1 MIRAAV
7 APMVGA
13 MTFDRTDPLV
23 HTSAT
28 DLLQLLEKREVS
40 AEEVVR
46 AHVDRAITIESRVN
60 AFVESLRG
68 EALLRARAIDAAR
81 GRGEPVG
88 PLAGLPISIKE
99 SLDMAGHAST
109 LGIEHR
115 RRLRAAEDAVVV
127 QAVKQAGG
135 VPVGRTNVPQLLLSH
150 ETRNPVFGVTKNPF
164 SLAHAPGGSSGGEGA
179 ALAAGLSALGVGTD
193 IGGSIRVPAAWCGIA
208 GLKPTLDRWSNR
220 GSNGA
225 LVGQEV
231 IRSQVGPMART
242 ARDVALF
249 FRALDPR
256 FMAERDPLVCPASP
270 ERRVGLP
277 RIGFFDDDG
286 VVSPSAGVRRAVAE
300 ARAAL
305 SARGYEVVPFR
316 VPEMEK
322 AVALYFGL
330 MSSDGGVTAQG
341 LVGSSAIEPS
351 LAPLLRTAQLPNAA
365 RLLLVQGLRATG
377 EGRIASILSNLS
389 EKRVSE
395 VWRLTKAARDLRL
408 AVLAAMRDVRVD
420 VLLAPPHATPAL
432 PHEKSAQFL
441 LAGSY
446 SMVWNLLQFPAGVVP
461 VSTVR
466 GDETTRRAERPDQVE
481 KVAIEVDRASAGL
494 PLGVQLV
501 GRPFED
507 ETVLEVM
514 TALEDELGPSS
525 ALRGRPVTP
534 RMPGEA

>member
-1 MIRAAV
+1 MV
-7 APMVGA
+7 AA

-23 HTSAT
+23 HSSAT

-68 EALLRARAIDAAR
+68 EALERAKKIDAAR
-81 GRGEPVG
+81 ARGESVG

-99 SLDMAGHAST
+99 NLDMAGHAST

-127 QAVKQAGG
+127 QAVKRAGG

-225 LVGQEV
+225 LVGQEI

-256 FMAERDPLVCPASP
+256 FMAERDPLVCPARP
-270 ERRVGLP
+270 ARRAGRP

-286 VVSPSAGVRRAVAE
+286 MVSPSVAVRRAVAE

-305 SARGYEVVPFR
+305 SARGFELVPFR

-322 AVALYFGL
+322 AIALYFGL

-365 RLLLVQGLRATG
+365 RLLLVQGLRVAG
-377 EGRIASILSNLS
+377 EGRIAGVLSNLS

-395 VWRLTKAARDLRL
+395 VWRLTKAARELRL
-408 AVLAAMRDVRVD
+408 AILAAMREASVD
-420 VLLAPPHATPAL
+420 VLLGPPHATPAL
-432 PHEKSAQFL
+432 PHEKSPRFL

-446 SMVWNLLQFPAGVVP
+446 SMVWNLVQFPAGVVP

-466 GDETTRRAERPDQVE
+466 ADETTRRAERPDQIE
-481 KVAIEVDRASAGL
+481 KTAIEVDRASAGL
-494 PLGVQLV
+494 PVGVQLV

-507 ETVLEVM
+507 ETVLDVM
-514 TALEDELGPSS
+514 VALEEELGP
-525 ALRGRPVTP
+525 GRPVTP

>member
-1 MIRAAV
+1 
-7 APMVGA
+7 

-23 HTSAT
+23 HGSAT
-28 DLLQLLEKREVS
+28 DLVQLLERREVS

-68 EALLRARAIDAAR
+68 EALERAKAIDAAR
-81 GRGEPVG
+81 ARGEHVG

-99 SLDMAGHAST
+99 NLDMAGHAST

-127 QAVKQAGG
+127 QAVKRAGG
-135 VPVGRTNVPQLLLSH
+135 IPVGRSNVPQLLLSH

-179 ALAAGLSALGVGTD
+179 ALASGLSALGVGTD
-193 IGGSIRVPAAWCGIA
+193 IGGSIRIPAAWCGIA

-242 ARDVALF
+242 ARDVAF
-249 FRALDPR
+249 VFRALEPR
-256 FMAERDPLVCPASP
+256 FMAERDPLVCPFAP
-270 ERRVGLP
+270 ERAASERGGGRPRV
-277 RIGFFDDDG
+277 GFFDDDG
-286 VVSPSAGVRRAVAE
+286 VVGPSAAVRRAVAE
-300 ARAAL
+300 ARSAL
-305 SARGYEVVPFR
+305 SARGFDLVPFR

-330 MSSDGGVTAQG
+330 MSSDGGVTAQA
-341 LVGSSAIEPS
+341 LIGSSAIEPA
-351 LAPLLRTAQLPNAA
+351 LAPLLRTAQLPRAA
-365 RLLLVQGLRATG
+365 RLLLVQGLRAAG
-377 EGRIASILSNLS
+377 EGRIAGILANLS

-408 AVLAAMRDVRVD
+408 AILAAMREARVD
-420 VLLAPPHATPAL
+420 VLLGPPHATPAV

-446 SMVWNLLQFPAGVVP
+446 AMVWNLVQFPAGVVP
-461 VSTVR
+461 VTTVR
-466 GDETTRRAERPDQVE
+466 SDETTRRSERPDRVE

-494 PLGVQLV
+494 PVGVQVV

-507 ETVLEVM
+507 EVVLEVM
-514 TALEDELGPSS
+514 IALEEELGP
-525 ALRGRPVTP
+525 GRPVTP